1 MRSSGRDQIALNKK
15 KTLINLLLQKY
26 PAITSDKW
34 RIKALSGAS
43 GGSFYA
49 EATANIKLI
58 ARFAG
63 KDQRL
68 LGINRQK
75 ERKILHQLTQFIA
88 APKVLGANN
97 DWLLLEWMEGKAVT
111 DTTYSLLELYQP
123 LSRILASLHSSP
135 LSGYTLHLKQHLASY
150 WYQIDRRRLSANW
163 LNLHHFFQHACQPK
177 TSKKVLAHLDIHS
190 GNVLLTDN
198 ETLRLLDWEYAA
210 DCDLAFALA
219 TLFAT
224 NSWDENEQSQFLQHY
239 CQQLHAYNDFYK
251 LNQQVLLWQPWV
263 NYMRMMWYEVRWMQT
278 KDPQYIAL
286 AQPIRIWFGL
296 I

>member
-75 ERKILHQLTQFIA
+75 ERKILHQLTQFVA
-88 APKVLGANN
+88 APKVLGADN
-97 DWLLLEWMEGKAVT
+97 DWLLCKAVI
-111 DTTYSLLELYQP
+111 DTAYSLLELYQP

-135 LSGYTLHLKQHLASY
+135 LSGYSLHLKQHLASY

-198 ETLRLLDWEYAA
+198 GTLRLLDWEYAA

-224 NSWDENEQSQFLQHY
+224 NSWEENVQSQFLQHY

-251 LNQQVLLWQPWV
+251 LNQQVLLW
-263 NYMRMMWYEVRWMQT
+263 
-278 KDPQYIAL
+278 
-286 AQPIRIWFGL
+286 
-296 I
+296 